1 MPGLAARLRLSCMGA
16 APDRAEELF
25 HEHSRRI
32 YAYCL
37 RRLGSPEEAEDAV
50 QATYLNACRSLL
62 SGFEPKVA
70 QAWLYKVAHNVCLTK
85 QRSYR
90 RRSRVERPEDIQ
102 SIEGFI
108 AAPEEHG
115 DELLGI
121 EDALAGLPEQQR
133 RAILL
138 REWQGLSY
146 REVATEMGLSQG
158 AVETLIFRARRSLA
172 AALEPEEAP
181 ERRAR
186 FLGLLD
192 GGALLGTVKSALA
205 GSLGPSLAAGLA
217 VTVSTAVIA
226 ATPLGNIRAP
236 ALAAPEAAAE
246 QEAARRPA
254 PRVASADHDR
264 ASAERE
270 AAAKAGG
277 GNDLGHSRG
286 HAKPDKPA
294 KDGKKSKAAKN
305 KGQGRGKPAWA
316 GNDAQPPRSNSGA
329 NGAQPPNSNAGAN
342 QPPTHANGGG
352 SSGQSHAGGNG
363 KSQAPPKAD

>member
-1 MPGLAARLRLSCMGA
+1 MGA

-25 HEHSRRI
+25 HEHSRQI

-62 SGFEPKVA
+62 GGFEPRVA

-102 SIEGFI
+102 SIEEFI
-108 AAPEEHG
+108 AAPDEHG

-121 EDALAGLPEQQR
+121 EDALAGLPDQQR

-192 GGALLGTVKSALA
+192 GGALLGMVKSALA

-217 VTVSTAVIA
+217 VTASTAVIA
-226 ATPLGNIRAP
+226 ATPLSNVRAQS
-236 ALAAPEAAAE
+236 LAGPEVAAVEEAAK
-246 QEAARRPA
+246 RPA

-270 AAAKAGG
+270 AAAKERGG
-277 GNDLGHSRG
+277 KALGRG
-286 HAKPDKPA
+286 RGDAKPDKPA
-294 KDGKKSKAAKN
+294 IDGKKSSGAAKGN
-305 KGQGRGKPAWA
+305 HGKPSWA
-316 GNDAQPPRSNSGA
+316 GNDAQPPS
-329 NGAQPPNSNAGAN
+329 SNAGAN
-342 QPPTHANGGG
+342 QPSAHSNAG

-363 KSQAPPKAD
+363 KSQAPPKADKPKR

>member
-1 MPGLAARLRLSCMGA
+1 MGA

-62 SGFEPKVA
+62 SGFEPQVA

-102 SIEGFI
+102 SIEEFI

-115 DELLGI
+115 EELLGI

-146 REVATEMGLSQG
+146 REVAAEMGLSQG

-192 GGALLGTVKSALA
+192 GGALSGMVKSALA
-205 GSLGPSLAAGLA
+205 GSLGTSLATGLA
-217 VTVSTAVIA
+217 ITASTAVIA
-226 ATPLGNIRAP
+226 ATPLSNVRAP
-236 ALAAPEAAAE
+236 SLAGPEAPAE
-246 QEAARRPA
+246 QQATKRPT
-254 PRVASADHDR
+254 PRAASADHDR
-264 ASAERE
+264 ASAERAG
-270 AAAKAGG
+270 AANERGGKA
-277 GNDLGHSRG
+277 LGHGRG
-286 HAKPDKPA
+286 HAKQNKPKHDK
-294 KDGKKSKAAKN
+294 GKGAGKADHK
-305 KGQGRGKPAWA
+305 GKPSWA
-316 GNDAQPPRSNSGA
+316 GNDEQPPRSNSGT
-329 NGAQPPNSNAGAN
+329 NEPPAHSNAGGSGAN
-342 QPPTHANGGG
+342 
-352 SSGQSHAGGNG
+352 HAGGNG
-363 KSQAPPKAD
+363 KSQVPPKAEKPKR